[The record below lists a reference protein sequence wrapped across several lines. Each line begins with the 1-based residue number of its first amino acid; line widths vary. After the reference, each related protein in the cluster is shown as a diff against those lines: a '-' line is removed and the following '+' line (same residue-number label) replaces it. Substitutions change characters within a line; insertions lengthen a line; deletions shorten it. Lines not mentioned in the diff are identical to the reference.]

1 MKNVYVKCACR
12 HNKSSSVWNLKPV
25 LKSDFRLGT
34 VWDLDTDLRFL
45 TGSWIFLYEWVIM
58 KNNTVLFFPIS
69 ILSNCFLRKAIEN
82 NLNRE
87 WPIEYLFGKKNKPP
101 HIFEK
106 KNNLGFVEMRP
117 HNNVASS
124 SMVCDLSCFIY
135 MVTEYLRK
143 IFPKDFLL
151 RCPFIEHNEVR
162 WCTWWQ
168 NHHQFLKWGT
178 VWKMA
183 MVLISPYSVRM
194 RENTDQKNSL
204 FDTFHA
210 VENHC
215 IQCFTH
221 EWLLC
226 MIESCETELK

>member
-1 MKNVYVKCACR
+1 
-12 HNKSSSVWNLKPV
+12 
-25 LKSDFRLGT
+25 
-34 VWDLDTDLRFL
+34 
-45 TGSWIFLYEWVIM
+45 M

-87 WPIEYLFGKKNKPP
+87 WPIECLFGKKNKPP